1 MIAFE
6 LAAACAEGTTLVTPN
21 NRLARTLVARHD
33 AAMARSGHR
42 TWNAAR
48 ALPWSAWLGT
58 LWREANDAQAIVPA
72 LRLLAPVES
81 DFLWHRLVAADVET
95 RTPLLDPQGASAL
108 AADAWALVH
117 TWGAGGESWRAW
129 RSTFVDSDPALFAGW
144 AERYRRELER
154 LRAVDLAMVPDLL
167 ASIAQAVPEWRG
179 QDVVLAGFIET
190 SPQQQRLI
198 DALTAAGMSIRTTPS
213 VGASTAPLR
222 FSAPT
227 SRDELRAALV
237 WARRQAEASPGASI
251 RIAIEDLAQRRD
263 EVRALAEDVLCPALQ
278 MPGQAGAARPYNLSL
293 GTPLADT
300 PIINAALAT
309 LTLAQAPLARPAAAA
324 LLRSPYFPGSW
335 QARAPCERTWLD
347 EGRAR
352 VHWDDAV
359 ASLGRLEDA
368 LAARWRSARDGLR
381 RPAAQSPRQWVS
393 HWRDLLDRCGWPGDQ
408 SEPLSATEFA
418 ARNAWEELLE
428 EFARIGTL
436 DTRLTATTALAQ
448 VRNLARG
455 TIFQPKTP
463 AAPITILGILEA
475 TGLPF
480 DALWVAGLSAQR
492 WPPAPQP
499 NAFLP
504 IAWQRDRNVPRSSAS
519 RELAYA
525 RAVTGMLVQ
534 GASRVVLSYPASA
547 DGEPCAPSALIPA
560 QAPALDEDLDNRDS
574 AEAIADVGLRES
586 LADQRAP
593 ALAAGPLRGGVGVIA
608 AQSDCPFRATA
619 RHRMR
624 VEPWPEAAEGL
635 NARER
640 GQLVHA
646 AMAAFWR
653 NVGSHATLQA
663 CDAAATQQRIDAA
676 VESARATLTPARWRL
691 LPPALAMAETAR
703 IAGIVAHW
711 IETCER
717 PRPAF
722 AVANVEWSLPLD
734 IAGLTLT
741 LKLDRVDALEGG
753 GHAIIDYKTGQVDR
767 PSAWFAER
775 PRAPQLGVYAQ
786 ALRGVSP
793 PIEVRAAAYA
803 RLKVGEIAAIGL
815 AADAELWPDL
825 MDVAALREPNTWEG
839 VAHRWQQQ
847 ITNLAVELR
856 EGVAT
861 VTPRDNGAP
870 CRTCGLQPLCRIEA
884 AGLHTLA
891 VDND

>member
-6 LAAACAEGTTLVTPN
+6 IAAACAEGATLVTPN

-33 AAMARSGHR
+33 EAMVRAGHR

-58 LWREANDAQAIVPA
+58 LWRQASDVQAVVPP

-81 DFLWHRLVAADVET
+81 DFLWHRLVASDVEA
-95 RTPLLDPQGASAL
+95 RAPLLDPQGAAAL

-117 TWGAGGESWRAW
+117 AWGTGGESWRAW
-129 RSTFVDSDPALFAGW
+129 QGASADSDPALFAGW
-144 AERYRRELER
+144 AERYRRELGR
-154 LRAVDLAMVPDLL
+154 LGAVDLAMVPDIL
-167 ASIAQAVPEWRG
+167 ADIAQSVPEWQG
-179 QDVVLAGFIET
+179 PDIVLAGFIEM

-198 DALTAAGMSIRTTPS
+198 DALTAAGMSIRTMPS
-213 VGASTAPLR
+213 VTASAAPLR

-237 WARRQAEASPGASI
+237 WARRLAETSPAISI
-251 RIAIEDLAQRRD
+251 GIAIEDLAQRRD

-278 MPGQAGAARPYNLSL
+278 LPGLAGAPRPYNLSL
-293 GTPLADT
+293 GMPLGDT
-300 PIINAALAT
+300 PIISAALAT
-309 LTLAQAPLARPAAAA
+309 LALAQVPLARAAAAA

-335 QARAPCERTWLD
+335 QARARCELTWLA

-352 VHWDDAV
+352 VHWDDAF
-359 ASLGRLEDA
+359 ASLDRLDGA
-368 LAARWRSARDGLR
+368 LAARWRSARDGSR
-381 RPAAQSPRQWVS
+381 RQAPQSPRQWVT
-393 HWRDLLDRCGWPGDQ
+393 HWRNLLDRCGWPGDE
-408 SEPLSATEFA
+408 SLSATEFA

-436 DTRLTATTALAQ
+436 DTRLTASTAMAQ
-448 VRNLARG
+448 LRKLARG
-455 TIFQPKTP
+455 TIFQPKTQ
-463 AAPITILGILEA
+463 AAPITILGMLEA
-475 TGLPF
+475 AGLPF

-504 IAWQRDRNVPRSSAS
+504 IAWQRDRNVPRSSAA

-525 RAVTGMLVQ
+525 RAVTDMLMQ
-534 GASRVVLSYPASA
+534 GASRVVLSHPATA

-560 QAPALDEDLDNRDS
+560 QAPTFEEDLSSRDS
-574 AEAIADVGLRES
+574 AEVIADASLRES
-586 LADQRAP
+586 LADPRAP

-619 RHRMR
+619 RYRMR
-624 VEPWPEAAEGL
+624 AEPWPEAAEGL
-635 NARER
+635 DARER
-640 GQLVHA
+640 GQLIHA

-653 NVGSHATLQA
+653 NVGSHAALQA
-663 CDAAATQQRIDAA
+663 FDAAAMRQHIDEA
-676 VESARATLTPARWRL
+676 VDSARATLTPARWRL

-703 IAGIVAHW
+703 IAGIAARW

-722 AVANVEWSLPLD
+722 VVANVEWSLPLH

-741 LKLDRVDALEGG
+741 LKLDRVDALGGG

-767 PSAWFAER
+767 PFAWFAER
-775 PRAPQLGVYAQ
+775 PRAPQLGIYAQ
-786 ALRGVSP
+786 ALQGASP

-803 RLKVGEIAAIGL
+803 RLKVGEIAPVGL
-815 AADAELWPDL
+815 VADKALWPDL
-825 MDVAALREPNTWEG
+825 TDIADLREPSTWEG
-839 VAHRWQQQ
+839 VAHRWQEQ
-847 ITNLAVELR
+847 ITSLAVELR
-856 EGVAT
+856 DGVAT

-891 VDND
+891 VDDD